1 MATILIID
9 GKLSLKCA
17 YEERFR
23 AKEVPGARWNPNMK
37 VWQYPSDEATIQ
49 QLMAAFPQ
57 AKVSGDVQAF
67 LARKAEI
74 RQHLMESKEVLW
86 HTDAPLRDYQKAGV
100 NFLVTAKRAI
110 LGDDMGLGKTLQAI
124 MACEAEQF
132 HRALIICPNTL
143 KWVWHDE
150 IRKWTGKNA
159 TVIGGGRKHREQG
172 LKAYKGGYLII
183 NYESARLH
191 PEIQEGE
198 WDVMICDEAH
208 RLKNRKALQT
218 QFVRRIKTNHA
229 YMVTGTPMMNRTEEL
244 WSLLNILYPKTF
256 TSFWRFVDMY
266 CQKNTTYY
274 GTEILPGTDEQTE
287 DLREILQP
295 IMIRRRKD
303 EVLTELPAKVYQR
316 LPVELE
322 GRQKAMYQQMERD
335 AIAVLS
341 EGAIAAPVV
350 IAQITRL
357 RQIAV
362 GAQLL
367 DPEIDSSAKFRALDE
382 ILDTHLET
390 HKVVVFSQFRQAI
403 ELLEERY
410 AALGPVSVT
419 GTVSQKDRTTAT
431 RRFQTDDTCR
441 IMLSTIQAGG
451 LGLTWTAADIVVFL
465 DRHWTPAMNTQAE
478 DRLHRLGQRNSV
490 TVINLVAKDTV
501 EEWIE
506 TLLEEK
512 QINFN
517 KVIETWRKAKNSYT
531 GDAKGRMEVSD

>member
-1 MATILIID
+1 MASILIIED
-9 GKLSLKCA
+9 KLSLKCT
-17 YEERFR
+17 YEERFQ
-23 AKEVPGARWNPNMK
+23 AKKVPGARWNPNMK

-74 RQHLMESKEVLW
+74 RQRLIESKEVLW

-100 NFLVTAKRAI
+100 NFLIQAKRAI
-110 LGDDMGLGKTLQAI
+110 LGDDPGLGKTLQAI
-124 MACEAEQF
+124 MACEGEQAR
-132 HRALIICPNTL
+132 RALIVCPNTI
-143 KWVWHDE
+143 KWVWYEE
-150 IRKWTGKNA
+150 IKKWTGKEA
-159 TVIGGGRKHREQG
+159 VVIGGPRKKREKA
-172 LKAYKGGYLII
+172 LEAYKNGYLII

-191 PEIQEGE
+191 PIIQEIE

-218 QFVRRIKTNHA
+218 QFIKRVKAKNV
-229 YMVTGTPMMNRTEEL
+229 YMVTGTPIMNRTEEL
-244 WSLLNILYPKTF
+244 WSLLNILYPKVF
-256 TSFWRFVDMY
+256 TSFWRFVDQY
-266 CQKNTTYY
+266 CQKRTTYF
-274 GTEILPGTDEQTE
+274 GTEVLPGTDEQVE
-287 DLREILQP
+287 RLRLLLQP

-322 GRQKAMYQQMERD
+322 GRQKVMYKQMERD
-335 AIAVLS
+335 SLAILS
-341 EGAIAAPVV
+341 QGAIAAPVV

-367 DPEIDSSAKFRALDE
+367 DPEIDSSAKFKALDE
-382 ILDTHLET
+382 ILDIHLQD
-390 HKVVVFSQFRQAI
+390 HKIVVFSQFRRAI
-403 ELLEERY
+403 ELLQERY
-410 AALGPVSVT
+410 AAKGLECVVVT
-419 GTVSQKDRTTAT
+419 GEVSQEDRVKAT
-431 RRFQTDDTCR
+431 QRFQTDNNCR

-465 DRHWTPAMNTQAE
+465 DRHWTPAMNLQAE
-478 DRLHRLGQRNSV
+478 DRLHRIGQRNSV
-490 TVINLVAKDTV
+490 TVINMVAKDTV

-506 TLLEEK
+506 DILAGK
-512 QINFN
+512 QENFD
-517 KVIETWRKAKNSYT
+517 KIIES
-531 GDAKGRMEVSD
+531 SDFLQKIRDYI

>member
-1 MATILIID
+1 
-9 GKLSLKCA
+9 
-17 YEERFR
+17 
-23 AKEVPGARWNPNMK
+23 
-37 VWQYPSDEATIQ
+37 
-49 QLMAAFPQ
+49 
-57 AKVSGDVQAF
+57 
-67 LARKAEI
+67 
-74 RQHLMESKEVLW
+74 
-86 HTDAPLRDYQKAGV
+86 
-100 NFLVTAKRAI
+100 
-110 LGDDMGLGKTLQAI
+110 
-124 MACEAEQF
+124 
-132 HRALIICPNTL
+132 
-143 KWVWHDE
+143 
-150 IRKWTGKNA
+150 
-159 TVIGGGRKHREQG
+159 
-172 LKAYKGGYLII
+172 
-183 NYESARLH
+183 
-191 PEIQEGE
+191 
-198 WDVMICDEAH
+198 MIV
-208 RLKNRKALQT
+208 K
-218 QFVRRIKTNHA
+218 
-229 YMVTGTPMMNRTEEL
+229 
-244 WSLLNILYPKTF
+244 
-256 TSFWRFVDMY
+256 
-266 CQKNTTYY
+266 
-274 GTEILPGTDEQTE
+274 
-287 DLREILQP
+287 
-295 IMIRRRKD
+295 
-303 EVLTELPAKVYQR
+303 
-316 LPVELE
+316 
-322 GRQKAMYQQMERD
+322 MERD

-419 GTVSQKDRTTAT
+419 GTVSAKRPDNCAPGGSE
-431 RRFQTDDTCR
+431 TDDTCR

>member
-1 MATILIID
+1 MAVLLVLN
-9 GKLSLKCA
+9 GKLALKCD
-17 YEERFR
+17 YEERYR
-23 AKEVPGARWNPNMK
+23 AKSVAGARWNPEMK
-37 VWQYPSDEATIQ
+37 VWEYPLNEAIVTQITQ
-49 QLMAAFPQ
+49 IFPH
-57 AKVSGDVQAF
+57 AKVSG
-67 LARKAEI
+67 EI
-74 RQHLMESKEVLW
+74 RARLDRKVARRQEMLEAKEVLW
-86 HTDAPLRDYQKAGV
+86 QTDAPLRDYQKAGV

-419 GTVSQKDRTTAT
+419 GTVSQEDRTTAT
-431 RRFQTDDTCR
+431 RRFQTDDNCR

-531 GDAKGRMEVSD
+531 GYAKGRMEVSD